1 MVQSALLTDRFQYS
15 IDPWNI
21 RFMAMVSAPEQHQ
34 LELAAEM
41 LKALADPS
49 RLRLLLRL
57 AKGELSVGEI
67 VELEQEKITTISA
80 RLKVLGT
87 ARLLRRRRD
96 GQTIF
101 YSLAD
106 RHVLNLVNNAIE
118 HACETH

>member
-1 MVQSALLTDRFQYS
+1 MVF
-15 IDPWNI
+15 
-21 RFMAMVSAPEQHQ
+21 APKLHQ
-34 LELAAEM
+34 LQLAAEM

-57 AKGELSVGEI
+57 AKGELSVGELA
-67 VELEQEKITTISA
+67 ELEQDKITTVSA
-80 RLKVLGT
+80 RLKVLAT
-87 ARLLRRRRD
+87 ARLLRRRRE

-106 RHVLNLVNNAIE
+106 THVLNLVDNAIE